1 MKNKKHIIFG
11 ALLMVILISIS
22 IIVAGVDLS
31 LFNNEEKTDISELS
45 NETKEE
51 ILEWV
56 FNYPLRTYLDLT
68 TNKTEIGAI
77 EEEIQLLYP
86 ERVRV
91 INVINPETGEKETE
105 VIVDTPTEQE
115 LVLAIQEIYKRIV
128 QLEQENTLLK
138 SELCKKVNTYS
149 WCE

>member
-1 MKNKKHIIFG
+1 MIVF
-11 ALLMVILISIS
+11 ISIS
-22 IIVAGVDLS
+22 IIVAGADLN
-31 LFNNEEKTDISELS
+31 LFNNEEKTDISELT
-45 NETKEE
+45 NESKQEM
-51 ILEWV
+51 LEWV

-86 ERVRV
+86 ERVKV
-91 INVINPETGEKETE
+91 INVTNPETGQKETE

-115 LVLAIQEIYKRIV
+115 LVLAIQEIYKRTV

-138 SELCKKVNTYS
+138 SELCKKDNIYS
-149 WCE
+149 WCK

>member
-11 ALLMVILISIS
+11 VLFMIVFISIS
-22 IIVAGVDLS
+22 IIVAGADLN
-31 LFNNEEKTDISELS
+31 LFNNEEKTDISELT
-45 NETKEE
+45 NESKQEM
-51 ILEWV
+51 LEWV

-86 ERVRV
+86 ERVKV
-91 INVINPETGEKETE
+91 INVTNPETGQKETE

-115 LVLAIQEIYKRIV
+115 LVLAIQEIYKRTV

-138 SELCKKVNTYS
+138 SELCKKDNIYS
-149 WCE
+149 WCK